1 MVFMEY
7 FDLYRAAIMQVEI
20 QKLAFEKDDV
30 KVNLQHALQL
40 LDSVHVYG
48 PVGKAARD
56 KFAPIKLICFP
67 EYFLQGELFFHKS
80 GYKPSVKELNQKGVH
95 VQVPGEETDK
105 LAEKAVELDAYINGV
120 VLEYDPE
127 WGDDMVFNTSFI
139 IDPDGKI
146 ILKYR
151 KVMPALHFET
161 AVSPH
166 DLLDEYMKK
175 YGQGKSILKVMFPVV
190 ETSIGKLGAIICM
203 DGHFPECYRALGVQG
218 AEVVMRH
225 GFMASMID
233 PPSNIW
239 EIQNR
244 DAAWAN
250 SYYVCA
256 ANIGVGRDVPYPRGI
271 TGGDSMIVDYN
282 GNIVARA
289 PHPSETIVV
298 GMIDIRNLRR
308 RRLDPGRNFIAQLR
322 NEVFREIYAGTIYPA
337 NLYLK
342 PENRVQY
349 IQDLYKRNV
358 TYLKIIDK
366 LVEKRVY
373 LKP

>member
-1 MVFMEY
+1 MEF
-7 FDLYRAAIMQVEI
+7 FDLYRAAIIQIEI

-40 LDSVHVYG
+40 LDSVQVYG

-80 GYKPSVKELNQKGVH
+80 GFGPSVKELNKKGVH

-127 WGDDMVFNTSFI
+127 WGDDLVFNTSFI
-139 IDPDGKI
+139 IDPNGKI

-151 KVMPALHFET
+151 KIMPALHFET
-161 AVSPH
+161 AASPH

-175 YGQGKSILKVMFPVV
+175 YGQGKSLLEVMFPVV

-250 SYYVCA
+250 SFYVCA

-271 TGGDSMIVDYN
+271 TGGDSMIVDFN

-298 GMIDIRNLRR
+298 GTININTLRR

-322 NEVFREIYAGTIYPA
+322 NEVFREIYTDTIYPP

-349 IQDLYKRNV
+349 IPDLYKRNV
-358 TYLKIIDK
+358 TYLGIIDK
-366 LVEKRVY
+366 LVQKRIY

>member
-1 MVFMEY
+1 MEY